1 MKWKDE
7 YTIGIEPIDE
17 QHKTLFQVVGDFH
30 AVLDKGKGEPT
41 YGLLLGTLEA
51 YTRCHFG
58 MEEQCMLKYSCPV
71 AEKNKNAHATLIET
85 LSGFHNRYSANGYD
99 NAEASRLVDTME
111 QWLADHIC
119 RIDMHL
125 KKCVKKS
132 ETNALHPKVLD
143 HNRLD

>member
-17 QHKTLFQVVGDFH
+17 QHKALFQVVGDFH

-71 AEKNKNAHATLIET
+71 AEKNKNAHAKLIET
-85 LSGFHNRYSANGYD
+85 LAGFQNRYSANGYD
-99 NAEASRLVDTME
+99 HAEASRFVDTME

-132 ETNALHPKVLD
+132 ETNALHLKTLD
-143 HNRLD
+143 HNRLA